1 MADIERSFI
10 FLTGNGIADPGQTD
24 RLAAL
29 ETRLKKPGAKLLLH
43 LHGGLVDEPAGVEGA
58 TRLSGR
64 TADSW
69 NCDDDW
75 VQVYVV
81 WRTGIVEQARRNWP
95 DLVRDDRLYQVIL
108 TKLIRFI
115 ARKIGIPAHSG
126 ARSIDAQLSLDEAS
140 VRRRILGL
148 GTADERRN
156 PFADIEPHFGSD
168 VAEGARSSVL
178 SPQSDTAMATEFQGE
193 LRDDPAYSTAVR
205 DLNAA
210 VNEGLPGRAGAIG
223 GDPETGYAMYRKLS
237 DAIKE
242 EIGPVETEEHRT
254 ARGPVAVSLLILE
267 HAGRVAFR
275 CFKRFRNQR
284 DHGFHATIVE
294 ELCRELYADLIGA
307 KFWGMMTRDA
317 AEHFE
322 GEGFGSALLATLR
335 NVPAPERFVISGHSA
350 GSIWAS
356 HMLLAMKEAG
366 MDQRAKLL
374 LLAPAVRQDLFARV
388 IDGAGE
394 LIESCTMFTMS
405 DDLERADA
413 VLGQDKGYIYPS
425 SLLYCV
431 SGMFEERDA
440 TGYVDAPLLGMR
452 RFADAGWMS
461 NEERVDAKTIAQ
473 FFDSDENQII
483 LAPAAGIC
491 EANCHGCFDDE
502 PMTLASA
509 AAYFSR

>member
-1 MADIERSFI
+1 
-10 FLTGNGIADPGQTD
+10 
-24 RLAAL
+24 
-29 ETRLKKPGAKLLLH
+29 
-43 LHGGLVDEPAGVEGA
+43 
-58 TRLSGR
+58 
-64 TADSW
+64 
-69 NCDDDW
+69 
-75 VQVYVV
+75 
-81 WRTGIVEQARRNWP
+81 
-95 DLVRDDRLYQVIL
+95 
-108 TKLIRFI
+108 
-115 ARKIGIPAHSG
+115 
-126 ARSIDAQLSLDEAS
+126 
-140 VRRRILGL
+140 
-148 GTADERRN
+148 
-156 PFADIEPHFGSD
+156 
-168 VAEGARSSVL
+168 
-178 SPQSDTAMATEFQGE
+178 
-193 LRDDPAYSTAVR
+193 
-205 DLNAA
+205 
-210 VNEGLPGRAGAIG
+210 
-223 GDPETGYAMYRKLS
+223 
-237 DAIKE
+237 
-242 EIGPVETEEHRT
+242 
-254 ARGPVAVSLLILE
+254 
-267 HAGRVAFR
+267 
-275 CFKRFRNQR
+275 
-284 DHGFHATIVE
+284 
-294 ELCRELYADLIGA
+294 
-307 KFWGMMTRDA
+307 MMTRDA